1 MKKSSFTTFIFDLD
15 GVITETSEYHYKDW
29 KIVCDKI
36 GYNLTRKKN
45 EELKGV
51 NRKKCLD
58 LIMQWSNTKLSEK
71 QIKILLEEKNNIYK
85 DFIKNLNEKD
95 VCEGVLNFI
104 HEAIKENINI
114 ALYSASRN
122 AKKILTQ
129 LNIID
134 LFSVIIDGNNV
145 SNSKP
150 DPEGFK
156 KAADLAITNTEN
168 CVVFEDSY
176 SGIAGANKL
185 NMYTVGIGSKDVLN
199 NAKVVYRSF
208 KNLKIKDIIN
218 VQ

>member
-1 MKKSSFTTFIFDLD
+1 MKRSSFTTFIFDLD
-15 GVITETSEYHYKDW
+15 GVITETSEHHYKAW
-29 KIVCDKI
+29 KIICDKI

-156 KAADLAITNTEN
+156 KAADLAITNTEK

>member
-15 GVITETSEYHYKDW
+15 GVITETSEYHYKAW

-156 KAADLAITNTEN
+156 KAVNNFELASLKLIDNSKEKDFEKTVDSFRDLAGTCKGCHQKFRN
-168 CVVFEDSY
+168 
-176 SGIAGANKL
+176 
-185 NMYTVGIGSKDVLN
+185 
-199 NAKVVYRSF
+199 
-208 KNLKIKDIIN
+208 
-218 VQ
+218 